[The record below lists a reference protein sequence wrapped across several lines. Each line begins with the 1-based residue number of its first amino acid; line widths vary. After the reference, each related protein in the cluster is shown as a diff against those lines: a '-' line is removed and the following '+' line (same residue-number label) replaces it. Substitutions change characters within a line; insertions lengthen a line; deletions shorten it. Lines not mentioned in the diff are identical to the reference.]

1 MLFSLFFHLCS
12 LAFPVAA
19 LRAERGNCDVKFS
32 ADPDIDVAGILS
44 ALQNATN
51 SRIATYPT
59 SSTQDHTADVYAD
72 WQSLSQVSAVHFIAD
87 MDIDCDGV
95 DWNCTGNSDGY
106 PLTSFGALDAREV
119 PWFVLPGSLMNIND
133 TFFQPNSL
141 GAIICNG
148 TMFYAIFGD
157 TNGGDPEVIGEGSL
171 LLGQTCFPND
181 AIDGNNGHEGRDV
194 ACKFSWVPERY
205 VADLIQDIVFGGE
218 VPDGVQNNTIDT
230 ILMTLKKLGDRQVF
244 RFNRT

>member
-1 MLFSLFFHLCS
+1 MLLSLFFHLGS

-19 LRAERGNCDVKFS
+19 LRAERENCDVNFS

-51 SRIATYPT
+51 SRITTYPT
-59 SSTQDHTADVYAD
+59 SSTQDHTAEVYAD

-95 DWNCTGNSDGY
+95 DVSVILHCCGNSDGY

-119 PWFVLPGSLMNIND
+119 PWFVLPEILV

-148 TMFYAIFGD
+148 TIFYAIFGD
-157 TNGGDPEVIGEGSL
+157 T
-171 LLGQTCFPND
+171 
-181 AIDGNNGHEGRDV
+181 
-194 ACKFSWVPERY
+194 K
-205 VADLIQDIVFGGE
+205 
-218 VPDGVQNNTIDT
+218 
-230 ILMTLKKLGDRQVF
+230 
-244 RFNRT
+244 